1 MEGRRW
7 RARLLEACQRGVDDL
22 VEHDDPFQRHLL
34 ADLIDL
40 RDRLR
45 AELDLGDRG

>member
-1 MEGRRW
+1 VA
-7 RARLLEACQRGVDDL
+7 RAAAGGLPARVDDL

-45 AELDLGDRG
+45 AELDQGGRG